1 MKRKTPYLAVD
12 AVIVENDRVAL
23 IKRKNPP
30 FQGNF
35 ALPGGFVEWGET
47 VRDACIREAR
57 EETSLAI
64 EIVELLDVFSDPD
77 RDPRGHVCS
86 VVFLAKR
93 VQGKLVAASNASDV
107 EWIPISK
114 IKNDK
119 ISFAFDHEKI
129 LKVALERMFQGC

>member
-12 AVIVENDRVAL
+12 SVIIENDRVAL

-30 FQGNF
+30 FQGSF
-35 ALPGGFVEWGET
+35 ALPGGFVEWGES
-47 VRDACIREAR
+47 VRDACKREAR
-57 EETSLAI
+57 EETGLTI

-93 VQGKLVAASNASDV
+93 LQGKLVAASDASDV
-107 EWIPISK
+107 QWIPISK
-114 IKNDK
+114 IKDAK
-119 ISFAFDHEKI
+119 IPLAFDHEKI
-129 LKVALERMFQGC
+129 LKVALEKMLQGC